1 MKIILASESKRRKDL
16 LKLLNFDFITIAA
29 NIDESKIFNLNLKPE
44 EACTELAFLKAKKVS
59 LKNNDKI
66 VIGGDTIVVVGNEVL
81 GKPSDKVSAF
91 KMLNKLSNK
100 THEVITGISIQYKNK
115 DIVSN
120 FHEKTYVTFNKLNND
135 DINYYINNNHPYD
148 KAGSYGIQDWS
159 SIFVKKIEGCFY
171 NVVGFPI
178 SKFYFNFKKLELNKF
193 IKTF

>member
-44 EACTELAFLKAKKVS
+44 EACTELASLKATKVS

-81 GKPSDKVSAF
+81 GKPNDKVSAF

-100 THEVITGISIQYKNK
+100 THEVVTGISIQYKNK

-120 FHEKTYVTFNKLNND
+120 FYEKTYVTFNKLNYN
-135 DINYYINNNHPYD
+135 DINYYINNYHPYD
-148 KAGSYGIQDWS
+148 KAGSYGIQD
-159 SIFVKKIEGCFY
+159 
-171 NVVGFPI
+171 
-178 SKFYFNFKKLELNKF
+178 
-193 IKTF
+193 